1 MQNRNILYSIE
12 SIPNKSKIA
21 IYGSGKI
28 GLGFGLNVKKIRSDI
43 EISFF
48 INSFKSG
55 NLSGI
60 PVIKIDDIDKYG
72 NEIDLIIIAS
82 SEWDPIE
89 DLLLKKNI
97 PFFIISNELMYNTL
111 EISSLGSFR
120 FNEVVLDTMYDRLN
134 KILSYFDEEDKY
146 LFELLM
152 QLRLTQDESAVF
164 NFLKTAK
171 HKFAI
176 PYLDYL
182 DKNFDG
188 DVILEG
194 GVSDGRDSINFYNYF
209 ENKNLKLFGFEPFI
223 EAFESSPNKEE
234 LITRGGQVLPF
245 ALWNEDQLIRFN
257 KNLNSAST
265 SSVVRDFDE
274 SGSEKFIEIKGC
286 KIDSFV
292 KENDI
297 KSVCLFKLDIEG
309 AELEALIGA
318 REMIAKYKPQLA
330 ISIYHKKE
338 HLYEI
343 PELLKE
349 LNPAYKFKLGFYTP
363 TFIDTVLYAIP
374 V

>member
-1 MQNRNILYSIE
+1 
-12 SIPNKSKIA
+12 
-21 IYGSGKI
+21 
-28 GLGFGLNVKKIRSDI
+28 
-43 EISFF
+43 
-48 INSFKSG
+48 
-55 NLSGI
+55 
-60 PVIKIDDIDKYG
+60 
-72 NEIDLIIIAS
+72 
-82 SEWDPIE
+82 
-89 DLLLKKNI
+89 
-97 PFFIISNELMYNTL
+97 MYNTL